1 MAATVTTPLLPI
13 SSAATAAAPVVDWPS
28 PQLQLQLQ
36 QQLQQ
41 QQQQPSPPP
50 QLSLAA
56 RIQRTAIATFCLV
69 RFFRGLSLV
78 VYPRFGLYALD
89 VPPDGSSCM
98 LASLM
103 GVRDILFAGLLHT
116 ADVAGAL
123 SGDAYARREVS
134 RSLAVGLLS
143 DAVDAFVLIF
153 YAAWSDDWGNPVA
166 VIVVTAVMAI
176 FEHLVLWSLSE
187 DEWDAPE
194 VRSLEEDKVS
204 RMNAWLR
211 ELGRYEQEQ
220 EQALARPAS
229 SSASSSS
236 RASMCRNGDMV

>member
-13 SSAATAAAPVVDWPS
+13 SSAATAAVALPDRPS
-28 PQLQLQLQ
+28 PHLQLQLQ

-41 QQQQPSPPP
+41 QQPAPQP
-50 QLSLAA
+50 QISLAA

-89 VPPDGSSCM
+89 VPSDGSSCM
-98 LASLM
+98 LASLI
-103 GVRDILFAGLLHT
+103 GVRDILLAGLLHT
-116 ADVAGAL
+116 ADVANAL
-123 SGDAYARREVS
+123 DGDAYARREVS

-153 YAAWSDDWGNPVA
+153 YAAWSSDWGNPVT

-176 FEHLVLWSLSE
+176 LEHLTLWSLSE

-194 VRSLEEDKVS
+194 HRSLEEDKVS

-211 ELGRYEQEQ
+211 ELGRYEQDQ
-220 EQALARPAS
+220 ELAQTRPEP
-229 SSASSSS
+229 SS
-236 RASMCRNGDMV
+236 RASTCRNGDMV